1 MATEITIGIA
11 GAAGDGL
18 DRTGDTLART
28 AARLGLHLYT
38 YNSYQS
44 LIRGGHTWLRLRLS
58 EEKVDNHGDHVNVLV
73 SLNQDG
79 IERHAPEVER
89 GGAIVFNSARFACDP
104 SLVPDGVA
112 LVPLPMPEVTAGLGK
127 LLPVMQN
134 TAALGALLHLIGF
147 DLDVTAEILYE
158 TFKKKGQEIIDQNVG
173 VLRAGHAWAAAHASA
188 LAYDWHFSR
197 KRRPVV
203 TGNLMTALG
212 AVAAGCKFYSAYPMS
227 PASFILHW
235 LAAHSEKCGV
245 LVKQAE
251 DELAVV
257 NLAIGAGHAGVRAMC
272 ATSGGG
278 FALMS
283 EAIGMAGMI
292 ETPVVIVNVQRGG
305 PSTGLPTKTE
315 QGDLNQVLGASQGD
329 YPRVVI
335 APRDATDCFHT
346 SVEAFNLAETFQL
359 PVIVISDLLLGEHRS
374 TVDPE
379 AISADVPIERG
390 EWVTEL
396 SHDDAVNGGYKRYA
410 LTPSGISPR
419 ARPGIAG
426 LIHVSGTD
434 DHDEKGFLIS
444 DEHTNPAIRRK
455 MHEKRMRKMEG
466 VRARLQPPVLEGVA
480 GAEVTL
486 IGWGS
491 TWSVIGEAAAQLNKG
506 GVSANQLHF
515 KYMHPFH
522 GEEAR
527 AILQGCKRT
536 IVIENNF
543 TGQFARHLRAESGFS
558 VDHVLTRYDGEPFE
572 PAYIVQGV
580 RDFLEGRAA
589 DLQVREHEAREMA
602 YHHIRIHMQDKA
614 RPRRIVRAARTG
626 YGEPVWAVELV
637 NRTDASPEGLLVIG
651 METGSMYGWH
661 PVVPGLLED
670 AAASGSR
677 KPAEQDT
684 FSALIASGLGLRSGP
699 AAEKRTR

>member
-1 MATEITIGIA
+1 MGTEITVGIA

-58 EEKVDNHGDHVNVLV
+58 EDKVDNHGDHLNVLV

-79 IERHAPEVER
+79 IERHAREVEP
-89 GGAIVFNSARFACDP
+89 GGVIIFNSSRFNCDP
-104 SLVPDGVA
+104 SLVPDGVT
-112 LVPLPMPEVTAGLGK
+112 LVPLPMNELTAGLGK
-127 LLPVMQN
+127 IQSVMQN
-134 TAALGALLHLIGF
+134 TAALGALLHLVGF
-147 DLDVTAEILYE
+147 DLEATAEILLE
-158 TFKKKGQEIIDQNVG
+158 TFKKKGQEVIDQNIG
-173 VLRAGHAWAAAHASA
+173 ILRAGYQHAAAKFPA
-188 LAYDWHFSR
+188 LPYPWKFSR

-203 TGNLMTALG
+203 TGNHMIALG
-212 AVAAGCKFYSAYPMS
+212 AVAGGCKFYSAYPMS

-235 LAAHSEKCGV
+235 LAAHSEKVGV

-251 DELAVV
+251 DELAVM

-292 ETPVVIVNVQRGG
+292 ETPVVVVNVQRGG

-315 QGDLNQVLGASQGD
+315 QGDLNQAIGASQGD
-329 YPRVVI
+329 FPRVIV
-335 APRDATDCFHT
+335 APKDATDCFYT
-346 SVEAFNLAETFQL
+346 TVEAFNLAETFQL
-359 PVIVISDLLLGEHRS
+359 PVIIISDLLLGEHRS

-379 AISADVPIERG
+379 AISSDVPIERG
-390 EWVTEL
+390 EWVEAL
-396 SHDDAVNGGYKRYA
+396 SPDDAQNGGYKRYA

-419 ARPGIAG
+419 ARPGREG

-434 DHDEKGFLIS
+434 DHDEHGILIS

-455 MHEKRMRKMEG
+455 MHEKRMRKMDG
-466 VRARLQPPVLEGVA
+466 VLARLQPPVLEGRA
-480 GAEVTL
+480 GADVTL

-491 TWSVIGEAAAQLNKG
+491 TWSVIHEAVEQLNRV

-515 KYMHPFH
+515 KYVHPFH
-522 GEEAR
+522 AAEAN
-527 AILQGCKRT
+527 AILKSSKRT
-536 IVIENNF
+536 IVVENSF
-543 TGQFARHLRAESGFS
+543 SGQFARHLRAESGFT

-572 PAYIVQGV
+572 PAYIAERVKTFLAGKPVDLEVQ
-580 RDFLEGRAA
+580 D
-589 DLQVREHEAREMA
+589 HEAREMA
-602 YHHIRIHMQDKA
+602 YHHIRIHMQDRA
-614 RPRRIVRAARTG
+614 RPARLRKVPG
-626 YGEPVWAVELV
+626 ASYGEPVWAVELV
-637 NRTDASPEGLLVIG
+637 NRADGRAEGMLVIG
-651 METGSMYGWH
+651 ASTGAAYGWH
-661 PVVPGLLED
+661 PTVP
-670 AAASGSR
+670 A
-677 KPAEQDT
+677 
-684 FSALIASGLGLRSGP
+684 GLGDASSTLFESSVGLP
-699 AAEKRTR
+699 AGADRKTSPAKHAH

>member
-28 AARLGLHLYT
+28 AARLGLHLFT

-58 EEKVDNHGDHVNVLV
+58 EEKVDNHGDHLNVLV
-73 SLNQDG
+73 ALNQDG
-79 IERHAPEVER
+79 IERHAREVEA
-89 GGAIVFNSARFACDP
+89 GGAIIFNGSKLHCDP
-104 SLVPDGVA
+104 SLVPEGVA
-112 LVPLPMPEVTAGLGK
+112 LVALPVTEITAKLGK
-127 LLPVMQN
+127 LPAVMQN
-134 TAALGALLHLIGF
+134 TAALGALLHLMGF
-147 DLDVTAEILYE
+147 DAEVAAEILSE
-158 TFKKKGQEIIDQNVG
+158 TFKKKGQEVIDQNVG
-173 VLRAGHAWAAAHASA
+173 VLRAGHEYAAAHARPLGQRWA
-188 LAYDWHFSR
+188 FSR

-203 TGNLMTALG
+203 TGNQMIALG

-235 LAAHSEKCGV
+235 LAAHSEQCGV

-292 ETPVVIVNVQRGG
+292 ETPVVVVNVQRGG

-315 QGDLNQVLGASQGD
+315 QGDLNQAIGASQGD
-329 YPRVVI
+329 FPRVI
-335 APRDATDCFHT
+335 LAPRDATDCFYT
-346 SVEAFNLAETFQL
+346 AVEAFNLAETFQL
-359 PVIVISDLLLGEHRS
+359 PVIIISDLLLGEHRS

-379 AISADVPIERG
+379 ALSSQVPIERG
-390 EWVTEL
+390 EWVEAL
-396 SHDDAVNGGYKRYA
+396 SPDDAQNGGYKRYA

-419 ARPGIAG
+419 ARPGREG
-426 LIHVSGTD
+426 LIYVSGTD
-434 DHDEKGFLIS
+434 DHDEHGILIS

-455 MHEKRMRKMEG
+455 MHEKRMRKIDG
-466 VRARLQPPVLEGVA
+466 VRARLQPPVLEGRA
-480 GAEVTL
+480 GADVTL

-491 TWSVIGEAAAQLNKG
+491 TWSVIHEAVEQLNRA
-506 GVSANQLHF
+506 GVTANQLHF

-522 GEEAR
+522 GAEAS
-527 AILQGCKRT
+527 AILKDCKRT
-536 IVIENNF
+536 IVVENSF
-543 TGQFARHLRAESGFS
+543 SGQFARHLRAESGFT

-572 PAYIVQGV
+572 PAYIAERVKANVAG
-580 RDFLEGRAA
+580 EAA
-589 DLQVREHEAREMA
+589 DLAVADPEAAGRGH
-602 YHHIRIHMQDKA
+602 HHIRIHMQDRA
-614 RPRRIVRAARTG
+614 RPGRLRKVAGAA
-626 YGEPVWAVELV
+626 YGETVWAVELV
-637 NRTDASPEGLLVIG
+637 NRADGRPEGMLVIG
-651 METGSMYGWH
+651 ATTGASYGWH
-661 PVVPGLLED
+661 PTVPSVLGDASAALFETSVGLPTGAD
-670 AAASGSR
+670 SQAA
-677 KPAEQDT
+677 PA
-684 FSALIASGLGLRSGP
+684 
-699 AAEKRTR
+699 KRAQ